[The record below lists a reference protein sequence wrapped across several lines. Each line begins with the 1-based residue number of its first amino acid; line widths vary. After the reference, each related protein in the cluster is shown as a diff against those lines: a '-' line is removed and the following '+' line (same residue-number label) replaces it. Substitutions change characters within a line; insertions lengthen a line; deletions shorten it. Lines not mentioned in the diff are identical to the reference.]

1 MKTSK
6 KIPFKTKNA
15 KIINFYTGNILK
27 DSRTVDLGISEISI
41 NRSKRQ
47 VLKYVKMKTS
57 KKIPLKT
64 KNAKNIN
71 FYTGNIFRRFENL
84 NIQFGKLSKYEC

>member
-6 KIPFKTKNA
+6 KIPF
-15 KIINFYTGNILK
+15 
-27 DSRTVDLGISEISI
+27 
-41 NRSKRQ
+41 
-47 VLKYVKMKTS
+47 
-57 KKIPLKT
+57 KT